1 MYCSSVFKTFDCETV
16 FVSPETGAANNVVA
30 SNQNTIDHAIRDS
43 AEPARLSSSRIGDQL
58 KMLRSRLPMK
68 PPTALPTPIAINKVA
83 ALSAVRVNDVEV
95 DAPVT
100 MSINDR
106 PSHAPKIKPRS
117 ENTLTNNPRLQP
129 ETKIKIANPIKMR
142 SR

>member
-16 FVSPETGAANNVVA
+16 FVSDETGAANNVVA
-30 SNQNTIDHAIRDS
+30 SNQNTMDHATSDN
-43 AEPARLSSSRIGDQL
+43 AAPARLSSRRIGDQL
-58 KMLRSRLPMK
+58 KIFRSRRPMK

-106 PSHAPKIKPRS
+106 PNHAPKIKPRS
-117 ENTLTNNPRLQP
+117 EKTLTNNPRLQP
-129 ETKIKIANPIKMR
+129 ETRMKIANPTRIR